1 MAFTVFKNSDLLFFA
16 NKLTVH
22 FPIDYV
28 LKTLKTKGT
37 VSHDLPST
45 AVEGEQKQTIE
56 RFMQKEIR
64 DFLDSAPYRRDGA
77 FIELVETEA
86 ITDNQRNK

>member
-1 MAFTVFKNSDLLFFA
+1 MFFA
-16 NKLTVH
+16 NKLTVN

-28 LKTLKTKGT
+28 LKTVKTKRT
-37 VSHDLPST
+37 VSHDFPCT
-45 AVEGEQKQTIE
+45 VVEGEQKQTIE
-56 RFMQKEIR
+56 RFMQKKIR

-77 FIELVETEA
+77 SIELVEAEA